1 MNSFKDD
8 IDTILF
14 SEEDIAGAVAR
25 LGDEISRD
33 YEGKDLLLLSVL
45 KGSFVFLADLMRT
58 LTIPA
63 RVDFMAVSS
72 YGTGVRSSGVV
83 RITKDNDTDLE
94 GKHLLI
100 VEDILDTGRTLSY
113 LTKLL
118 ADRGPESLKIATLL
132 DKPLRRKVPIEPHYC
147 GFEVPDAF
155 LVGYGLDHAELYRN
169 LPYIGILKPEIYQ
182 EDEYLSR

>member
-1 MNSFKDD
+1 MTGFADD

-14 SEEDIAGAVAR
+14 SEEEIATAVAR
-25 LGDEISRD
+25 LGEEISRD
-33 YEGKDLLLLSVL
+33 YEGKNLLLLSVL

-63 RVDFMAVSS
+63 QVDFMAVST
-72 YGTGVRSSGVV
+72 YGIGVRSSGVV

-94 GKHLLI
+94 GKDLLI

-118 ADRGPESLKIATLL
+118 ADRGPASLKIATLL

-155 LVGYGLDHAELYRN
+155 LVGYGLDYAEKYRN
-169 LPYIGILKPEIYQ
+169 LPYIGILKPEIYA
-182 EDEYLSR
+182 ED

>member
-1 MNSFKDD
+1 MNGFSED
-8 IDTILF
+8 IDTVLF
-14 SEEDIAGAVAR
+14 SEEEIAAAVAR
-25 LGDEISRD
+25 LGAEISRD
-33 YEGKDLLLLSVL
+33 YAGKNLLLLSVL

-63 RVDFMAVSS
+63 QVDFMAVSS

-94 GKHLLI
+94 GVDLLI

-118 ADRGPESLKIATLL
+118 ADRGPNSLKIAALL

-155 LVGYGLDHAELYRN
+155 LVGYGLDYAENYRN
-169 LPYIGILKPEIYQ
+169 LPYIGILKPEIYT
-182 EDEYLSR
+182 DET

>member
-1 MNSFKDD
+1 MTGFADD

-14 SEEDIAGAVAR
+14 SEEEIATAVAR
-25 LGDEISRD
+25 LGEEISRD
-33 YEGKDLLLLSVL
+33 YEGKNLLLLSVL

-63 RVDFMAVSS
+63 QVDFMAVST

-94 GKHLLI
+94 GKDLLI

-118 ADRGPESLKIATLL
+118 ADRGPASLKIATLL

-155 LVGYGLDHAELYRN
+155 LVGYGLDYAEKYRN
-169 LPYIGILKPEIYQ
+169 LPYIGILKPEIYA
-182 EDEYLSR
+182 ED